1 MQILKENASNQRFV
15 TRESEVN
22 RICCGFNGFQL
33 GERLRRDM
41 KTSSITTLVVNTTT
55 YFFKDTTELIDFKE
69 KRIDLY
75 EYARYGNPT
84 TMALE
89 EKIRYIFLLMS
100 LFTVSLYHEF
110 CKLFHFMLSVLE
122 GAESTLVMA
131 SGMYASNVMLLA
143 LVPTNGHIVATKDC
157 YKETR
162 IFMEN
167 FLTKLGITVTFIDS
181 DDIAG
186 LQTLVN
192 NHEVSLFFTES
203 PTNPF
208 LRCVDI
214 KLVSKICHRRGTL
227 VCIDA
232 TIATP
237 INQKT
242 LALGADLVHHSATKY
257 IGGHND
263 FLAGS
268 ISGSM
273 ELVSKIRNLHKLLGG
288 TLNPVRMIDPPRMI

>member
-1 MQILKENASNQRFV
+1 M
-15 TRESEVN
+15 
-22 RICCGFNGFQL
+22 
-33 GERLRRDM
+33 
-41 KTSSITTLVVNTTT
+41 
-55 YFFKDTTELIDFKE
+55 
-69 KRIDLY
+69 Y

-167 FLTKLGITVTFIDS
+167 FLTKLGITVRKSQFITFI
-181 DDIAG
+181 
-186 LQTLVN
+186 LFPFQLHRLTLCYIYVCVCVCVN
-192 NHEVSLFFTES
+192 VS
-203 PTNPF
+203 
-208 LRCVDI
+208 R
-214 KLVSKICHRRGTL
+214 
-227 VCIDA
+227 
-232 TIATP
+232 
-237 INQKT
+237 
-242 LALGADLVHHSATKY
+242 
-257 IGGHND
+257 
-263 FLAGS
+263 
-268 ISGSM
+268 
-273 ELVSKIRNLHKLLGG
+273 
-288 TLNPVRMIDPPRMI
+288 